1 MLISLSNSIMPT
13 KKQILFLEFI
23 QIMEK
28 LRKAAST
35 IPGKRG
41 EDLGITPL
49 QMQALD
55 YIKNNSDTPVRNLSN
70 HFLMSPSSV
79 SQLTDRLFAL
89 GLIDRKSDP
98 DDRRSVL
105 VFLTR
110 RGEHFLGKMK
120 KEIIKNIDFMSKY
133 MNIDDI
139 ESMIKIH
146 KNILKNIEKNN
157 K

>member
-1 MLISLSNSIMPT
+1 MST

-23 QIMEK
+23 QTMEK
-28 LRKAAST
+28 IKKISNLA
-35 IPGKRG
+35 PDKRG
-41 EDLGITPL
+41 EDLGVTPL

-55 YIKNNSDTPVRNLSN
+55 YIKNNPNTPVRGFSDY
-70 HFLMSPSSV
+70 FLMSPSSV

-105 VFLTR
+105 VFLTKK
-110 RGEHFLGKMK
+110 GEQFLKKLK
-120 KEIIKNIDFMSKY
+120 KEMIKNIDFISKY

-139 ESMIKIH
+139 EQMIRIH
-146 KNILKNIEKNN
+146 KNVLKKIEEN
-157 K
+157 KK